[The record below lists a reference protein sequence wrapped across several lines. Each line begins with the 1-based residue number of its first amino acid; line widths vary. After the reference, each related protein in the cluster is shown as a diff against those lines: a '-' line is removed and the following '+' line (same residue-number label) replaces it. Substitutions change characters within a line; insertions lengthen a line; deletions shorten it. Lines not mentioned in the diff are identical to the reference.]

1 VSERIPTANKTDNKG
16 GNNVNAQKRIEE
28 LRERIDA
35 ARSEAVLAGDDEL
48 QKRLDH
54 VAGELE
60 VIELEAEVREV
71 RASLAED

>member
-1 VSERIPTANKTDNKG
+1 
-16 GNNVNAQKRIEE
+16 VNAQKRIEE
-28 LRERIDA
+28 LREKIDA